1 MIFFLILILSSIEAS
16 EHKSHKFNETRIDLI
31 QIENDKNI
39 IDAVLEELKFVEP
52 KVVQERKRIKT
63 TIKRISSRK
72 ITSTTTVT
80 TSISKT
86 TTTTSSTT
94 KEITSTSTTT
104 TITSITKRR
113 HRHHHTRKRKQ
124 TTTKTTTTQ
133 HVETAIQTEGFFDR
147 LKKVFTND
155 DWNLFEKK
163 KKNF

>member
-16 EHKSHKFNETRIDLI
+16 EHKSHKFNDTRIDLI

-52 KVVQERKRIKT
+52 KVVQEKKRIKT

-72 ITSTTTVT
+72 ITTTTTVT
-80 TSISKT
+80 TSTSTIT
-86 TTTTSSTT
+86 TITTSSTT
-94 KEITSTSTTT
+94 KETTSTSTTT
-104 TITSITKRR
+104 ITSTTKRR
-113 HRHHHTRKRKQ
+113 HRHHHTRKHKQ
-124 TTTKTTTTQ
+124 TTTTTTQ

-155 DWNLFEKK
+155 D
-163 KKNF
+163 